1 MKERFVDVATPDGPM
16 DTFVTHPEEPP
27 EEGGPFPCVVIFMDI
42 WGLREELFDIARR
55 IATVGYYCLVP
66 NFYHRAGKVR
76 FEFRNALGRM
86 ISFDRL
92 EQETRMRVEATFHA
106 LSNAMVMSDVGAL
119 IGFLEKDA
127 AARAGPMG
135 GIGYCMGGR
144 HVLCAAGNF
153 PQNFVASASLHG
165 TTMISEREDSP
176 HLLAGRFRGELY
188 CGYGEND
195 RHTPPALV
203 AEMEKLLSRGAVQ
216 LRYMVHRGADH
227 GYALP
232 DRDVFDKQAANRD
245 WERIFAML
253 RRRLGH
259 EPDDLPS

>member
-1 MKERFVDVATPDGPM
+1 MQERIADIATPDGPM
-16 DTFVTHPEEPP
+16 DTFISHPES
-27 EEGGPFPCVVIFMDI
+27 GGPFACVVVFMDI

-55 IATVGYYCLVP
+55 IATVGYYCAVP

-76 FEFRNALGRM
+76 FEFRNAEGRM

-92 EQETRMRVEATFHA
+92 DDQIRAKMQKTFHA
-106 LSNAMVMSDVGAL
+106 LSNGMVMSDVRAL
-119 IGFLEKDA
+119 IGFLQHEPA
-127 AARAGPMG
+127 TYAGPMG

-144 HVLCAAGNF
+144 HVLCAAGSF
-153 PQNFVASASLHG
+153 PQYFVASASLHG
-165 TTMISEREDSP
+165 TGLISDADDSP
-176 HLLAGRFRGELY
+176 HRMAPRFRGELY

-203 AEMEKLLSRGAVQ
+203 AEMKNLLSTREARFSHIVHAGAE
-216 LRYMVHRGADH
+216 H

-253 RRRLGH
+253 RRQLDDR
-259 EPDDLPS
+259 DLPF

>member
-1 MKERFVDVATPDGPM
+1 MQERIADIATLDGAM
-16 DTFVTHPEEPP
+16 DTFITHPES
-27 EEGGPFPCVVIFMDI
+27 GGPFACVVVFMDI

-55 IATVGYYCLVP
+55 IATVGYYCIVP

-76 FEFRNALGRM
+76 FEFRNAQGRM

-92 EQETRMRVEATFHA
+92 DEEIRAKMQKTFHA
-106 LSNAMVMSDVGAL
+106 LSNAMVVSDVRAL
-119 IGFLEKDA
+119 IGFLQREPA
-127 AARAGPMG
+127 VYAGPMG

-153 PQNFVASASLHG
+153 PQHFVASASLHG
-165 TTMISEREDSP
+165 TGLISEREDSP
-176 HLLAGRFRGELY
+176 HLVADNLRGELY

-203 AEMEKLLSRGAVQ
+203 AEMKKIFWRKGVTLRQIVHAGAE
-216 LRYMVHRGADH
+216 H

-245 WERIFAML
+245 WERIFAMF
-253 RRRLGH
+253 RRQLDDR
-259 EPDDLPS
+259 DLPF